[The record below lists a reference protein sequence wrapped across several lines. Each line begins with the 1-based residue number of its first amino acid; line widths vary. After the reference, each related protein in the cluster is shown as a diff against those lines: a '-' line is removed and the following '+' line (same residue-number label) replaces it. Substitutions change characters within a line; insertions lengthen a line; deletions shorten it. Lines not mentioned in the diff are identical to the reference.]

1 MKRLAVCFS
10 LMVELVKFSFCN
22 VAYVNALKDFAVHVA
37 YCLLVVLALVVLL
50 NAIAMFLYTFK
61 TD

>member
-1 MKRLAVCFS
+1 
-10 LMVELVKFSFCN
+10 MVELIKFSFSN
-22 VAYVNALKDFAVHVA
+22 VGYVNALKDFAVHVA

-61 TD
+61 TDN